1 MKREDVKAKIQGI
14 TEEQLDWLMAQNGAD
29 ITREK
34 ETARDVQTQ
43 LEAANKTIA
52 GLKEAAKEF
61 DGVNVKELQE
71 KLSSLQ
77 SRYDTDLAAMRR
89 DSAIDLALTK
99 ARAKSGIAAK
109 AMLDLEKIKLENGK
123 LTGLDEQLQALKK
136 DNGWLFE
143 EDGGTG
149 MTVDTGGEH
158 GQGGSTQTDGV
169 IQKFAQLNPDL
180 KL

>member
-1 MKREDVKAKIQGI
+1 
-14 TEEQLDWLMAQNGAD
+14 MAQNGAD

-34 ETARDVQTQ
+34 EAAQDAQTQ

-52 GLKEAAKEF
+52 GLKKAAKEF

-71 KLSSLQ
+71 KLSTLQ
-77 SRYDTDLAAMRR
+77 GRYDTDLAAMRR
-89 DSAIDLALTK
+89 DSAIELALTK

-109 AMLDLEKIKLENGK
+109 AMLDLEKIKLEDGK
-123 LTGLDEQLQALKK
+123 LTGLDEQLEALKK

-143 EDGGTG
+143 EDDTG
-149 MTVDTGGEH
+149 IRVDTGGEH
-158 GQGGSTQTDGV
+158 GQGGSTETDGV
-169 IQKFAQLNPDL
+169 AQKFAELNPNL

>member
-1 MKREDVKAKIQGI
+1 MKRDDVKAKIQGI

-34 ETARDVQTQ
+34 EAAQGTQAQ

-52 GLKEAAKEF
+52 DLKKAAKEF

-71 KLSSLQ
+71 KLSTLQ

-89 DSAIDLALTK
+89 DSAIELALTK

-109 AMLDLEKIKLENGK
+109 AMLDLEKIKLEDGK
-123 LTGLDEQLQALKK
+123 LTGLDEQLEALKK
-136 DNGWLFE
+136 NNGWLFE
-143 EDGGTG
+143 QDGDTG
-149 MTVDTGGEH
+149 MKVDTGGEH
-158 GQGGSTQTDGV
+158 GQGGGTETDGV
-169 IQKFAQLNPDL
+169 TQKFAQLNPNL

>member
-52 GLKEAAKEF
+52 NLKKAAKEF
-61 DGVNVKELQE
+61 DGVDVKDLKE
-71 KLSSLQ
+71 KLSTLQ

-89 DSAIDLALTK
+89 DSAIELALTK

-109 AMLDLEKIKLENGK
+109 AMLDLEKIKLEDGK
-123 LTGLDEQLQALKK
+123 LTGLDELLEALKK

-143 EDGGTG
+143 QDEGTG
-149 MTVDTGGEH
+149 VKVDTGGEH
-158 GQGGSTQTDGV
+158 GQGGNTGTDGV
-169 IQKFAQLNPDL
+169 TQKFAELNPNL

>member
-34 ETARDVQTQ
+34 EATQDAQTQ

-52 GLKEAAKEF
+52 GLKKAAKEF

-71 KLSSLQ
+71 KLSTLQ

-109 AMLDLEKIKLENGK
+109 AMLDLEKIKLEDGK
-123 LTGLDEQLQALKK
+123 LTGLDEQLEALKK

-143 EDGGTG
+143 DESNTG
-149 MTVDTGGEH
+149 VKVDTGGEH
-158 GQGGSTQTDGV
+158 GQGGGTETDGV
-169 IQKFAQLNPDL
+169 AQRFAELNPNL